1 MKKII
6 SILTLAVSAAM
17 AMTACNDVG
26 TTSDISDGSSSET
39 EAAVTTLNLEEI
51 ASEAGL
57 DEVPTDRVPEIVSSE
72 NFDYD
77 VVDGEAVIT
86 AYTGKDR
93 VVEVPEEIDGKKVTK
108 IGPHSFEANYQ
119 ITSVTLPD
127 TVTIIGESAFMDC
140 GDLKTITLPSNL
152 EEIQRAA
159 FSACTSLKEI
169 TVPASVTLIY
179 EEAFVACE
187 SLRALT
193 LENPDLTYNSWGLE
207 ELPKLKVYAPDDSNT
222 AAWVEAMGLAPSED
236 DSDDDYDDGDD
247 YDDDTDD
254 YDDNYDDGGDYDDYN
269 EEY

>member
-1 MKKII
+1 
-6 SILTLAVSAAM
+6 
-17 AMTACNDVG
+17 
-26 TTSDISDGSSSET
+26 
-39 EAAVTTLNLEEI
+39 
-51 ASEAGL
+51 
-57 DEVPTDRVPEIVSSE
+57 
-72 NFDYD
+72 
-77 VVDGEAVIT
+77 
-86 AYTGKDR
+86 
-93 VVEVPEEIDGKKVTK
+93 
-108 IGPHSFEANYQ
+108 
-119 ITSVTLPD
+119 
-127 TVTIIGESAFMDC
+127 MDC
-140 GDLKTITLPSNL
+140 GDLKTITIPSNL

-254 YDDNYDDGGDYDDYN
+254 YDDDYDDYY

>member
-1 MKKII
+1 MKKIL

-26 TTSDISDGSSSET
+26 TTSDISDGSESET
-39 EAAVTTLNLEEI
+39 EAAVTTLDLEKV

-57 DEVPTDRVPEIVSSE
+57 DEIPTDRVPEIVSSE
-72 NFDYD
+72 SFDYD
-77 VVDGEAVIT
+77 VVDGSAVIT

-93 VVEVPEEIDGKKVTK
+93 VVEVPEEIDGVTVTK
-108 IGPHSFEANYQ
+108 IGPHAFEANYQ

-140 GDLKTITLPSNL
+140 GDLKTITLPENL

-169 TVPASVTLIY
+169 TVPESVTLIY

-187 SLRALT
+187 SLRSLT
-193 LENPDLTYNSWGLE
+193 LENPDITYNSWGLE
-207 ELPKLKVYAPDDSNT
+207 ELTKLKVHAPEASNT

-236 DSDDDYDDGDD
+236 DDYDNDDYDEDNDGEDYDNGDD
-247 YDDDTDD
+247 Y
-254 YDDNYDDGGDYDDYN
+254 YDDGGDNY

>member
-72 NFDYD
+72 SFDYD
-77 VVDGEAVIT
+77 VVGGEAVIT

-159 FSACTSLKEI
+159 FSACTSPKEI

-254 YDDNYDDGGDYDDYN
+254 YDDDYDDYY